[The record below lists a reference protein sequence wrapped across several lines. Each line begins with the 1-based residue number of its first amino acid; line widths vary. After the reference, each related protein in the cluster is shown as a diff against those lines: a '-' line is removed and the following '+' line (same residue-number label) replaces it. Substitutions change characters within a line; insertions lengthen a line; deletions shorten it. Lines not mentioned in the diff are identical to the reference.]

1 MALTK
6 VTGSGIGTVT
16 NQFADGNMSAGSV
29 LQVIHASTTAEVGS
43 NSATFV
49 DTGLTA
55 AITPSASSSK
65 ILIIYSVQQF
75 MADAAGYGHLKIV
88 RGSTDL
94 ETHGFGNYAGTST
107 SMGTSSYQHLDS
119 PDTTSATTY
128 KIQFNRHGGSGYVYS
143 QYDDTNGEGVSTMV
157 LMEIAG

>member
-6 VTGSGIGTVT
+6 VIGSGIGTVT
-16 NQFADGNMSAGSV
+16 NQFGDTNMSAGAV
-29 LQVIHASTTAEVGS
+29 LQVIHASTTTEAS
-43 NSATFV
+43 NSSATFA

-75 MADAAGYGHLKIV
+75 MTNATGTGHLKVV
-88 RGSTDL
+88 RGSTGL
-94 ETHGFGNYAGTST
+94 VNHGYGSYAGSST
-107 SMGTSSYQHLDS
+107 IMSTSSYQHLDS
-119 PDTTSATTY
+119 PSTTSATTY
-128 KIQFNRHGGSGYVYS
+128 KIQFNRLNAGAVIC
-143 QYDDTNGEGVSTMV
+143 QYDDGSGEGVSTLI

>member
-1 MALTK
+1 MTLTQ
-6 VTGSGIGTVT
+6 VTGDGLATSGLP
-16 NQFADGNMSAGSV
+16 AGAV
-29 LQVIHASTTAEVGS
+29 LQVIYASTTTEAS
-43 NSATFV
+43 SSSATFV

-75 MADAAGYGHLKIV
+75 NTAALGYGHLKLV

-94 ETHGFGNYAGTST
+94 ETHGFGNYAGSST
-107 SMGTSSYQHLDS
+107 IMSTSSYQHLDS
-119 PDTTSATTY
+119 PATTSATTY
-128 KIQFNRHGGSGYVYS
+128 KIQFNRNGGGGTVYC

-157 LMEIAG
+157 LMEIAV

>member
-6 VTGSGIGTVT
+6 VIGSGIGTVT
-16 NQFADGNMSAGSV
+16 NQFVDANMSAGSV
-29 LQVIHASTTAEVGS
+29 LQVIHASTTAEVAS
-43 NSATFV
+43 SSDTFI

-75 MADAAGYGHLKIV
+75 MTAAAGYGHLKVV

-94 ETHGFGNYAGTST
+94 ATHGFGNYAGSST
-107 SMGTSSYQHLDS
+107 IMSTSSYQHLDS
-119 PDTTSATTY
+119 PSTTSATTY
-128 KIQFNRHGGSGYVYS
+128 KIQFNRHGGGGSVLS
-143 QYDDTNGEGVSTMV
+143 QYDDGNGEGVSTMV